1 MATLLPHPRYLVLWA
16 CLVGA
21 GVGLAALVNLLVDP
35 YGIYDLVVKR
45 GLNEIKPHAGANGSM
60 AKAYQVQR
68 VKPRTLVLGNSR
80 AEVGFN
86 PESRAW
92 PQALQPVYN
101 LALPGTGPITSLH
114 YLEHA
119 AAVKK
124 PAMVVLGVDFMDFLV
139 REDAGP
145 YRADAEGKLLP
156 VERRL
161 LVTRSGHP
169 NPDHLQQRVEDF
181 SATVLSL
188 DALIHSISTVNA
200 QHARYPADL
209 TERGFNPMRDYEDI
223 SKREGY
229 YAMFRQRDQENARAY
244 LRRPKSIY
252 SGGKTSSPQLE
263 ILRRI
268 IAVSQAQ
275 NAELRIVIY
284 PYHAHLLEIFHEA
297 DLWPVFEEWKRALA
311 QIAAE
316 ANHSRDVSHV
326 QLWDFSGYNA
336 ISAEPVPEPA
346 DRTTAT
352 HWYWEAGHFK
362 QELGDVMLKHM
373 FAEPD
378 QPADAAIGV
387 KLTPEN
393 VEQEIQRIR
402 QQRAWYQAAYSR
414 DVVMIREL
422 VDMAR
427 KSR

>member
-1 MATLLPHPRYLVLWA
+1 MAALLPQLRYLVLWV

-21 GVGLAALVNLLVDP
+21 GVGLAALVNLVVDP
-35 YGIYDLVVKR
+35 YGIYNFGLKR
-45 GLNEIKPHAGANGSM
+45 GLNEIKPHAGANGIM

-101 LALPGTGPITSLH
+101 LALPGTGPITSLR

-119 AAVKK
+119 AAIKR
-124 PAMVVLGVDFMDFLV
+124 PATVVLGVDFMDFLV
-139 REDAGP
+139 REDAGH
-145 YRADAEGKLLP
+145 YRAEGKSLP
-156 VERRL
+156 MERRL
-161 LVTRSGHP
+161 LVTRSGGP
-169 NPDHLQQRVEDF
+169 NPDYLQQRIEDF

-188 DALIHSISTVNA
+188 DALIHSISTVNT
-200 QHARYPADL
+200 QHIRYPADL
-209 TERGFNPMRDYEDI
+209 TERGFNPMHDYEGI
-223 SKREGY
+223 AKSEGY
-229 YAMFRQRDQENARAY
+229 YSMFRQRDQENVRAY
-244 LRRPKSIY
+244 LRRPKNIY
-252 SGGKTSSPQLE
+252 AGEKRNSPQLAV
-263 ILRRI
+263 LQRI
-268 IAVSQAQ
+268 IAVCQEQ
-275 NAELRIVIY
+275 NAELKIVIY

-297 DLWPVFEEWKRALA
+297 GLWPVFEEWKRALA
-311 QIAAE
+311 RISAE
-316 ANHSRDVSHV
+316 GNRSRNISRV

-352 HWYWEAGHFK
+352 RWYWEAGHFK
-362 QELGDVMLKHM
+362 QELGDVLLQRM

-378 QPADAAIGV
+378 HLADAAIGV

-393 VEQEIQRIR
+393 VEQEIQRMR
-402 QQRAWYQAAYSR
+402 QQRAWYQATYDSEALK
-414 DVVMIREL
+414 IREL

-427 KSR
+427 RDR